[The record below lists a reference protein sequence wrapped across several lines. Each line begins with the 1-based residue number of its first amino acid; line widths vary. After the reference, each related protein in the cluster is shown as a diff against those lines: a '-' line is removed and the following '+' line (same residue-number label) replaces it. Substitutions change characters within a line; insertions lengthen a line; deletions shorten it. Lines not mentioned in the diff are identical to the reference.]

1 MPGRSVE
8 GGGVDASG
16 VAASVDGEVLVGIGM
31 VIEPDADGDVDD
43 DLPTLLS
50 EAHPASDR
58 AATDPRTSAPTRRA
72 VLMG

>member
-8 GGGVDASG
+8 GGAVDASG

-31 VIEPDADGDVDD
+31 VIEPDGDVDAD
-43 DLPTLLS
+43 APTLLS
-50 EAHPASDR
+50 DAHAASDR

-72 VLMG
+72 VLTG